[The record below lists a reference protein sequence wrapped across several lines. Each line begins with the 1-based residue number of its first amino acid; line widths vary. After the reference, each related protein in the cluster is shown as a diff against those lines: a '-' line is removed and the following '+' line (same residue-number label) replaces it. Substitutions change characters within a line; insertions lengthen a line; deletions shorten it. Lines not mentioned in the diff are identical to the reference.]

1 MKNKRNA
8 YGMVVIGLC
17 LFIPGLFLIKV
28 LKDAQ
33 GMLLTLPYVMI
44 GLGCGLFSHGS
55 GELLSRRSMKNDP
68 LLEKQYQID
77 VQDERNVTIANR
89 SKAKAYDMMIY
100 VFGAL
105 MLAFALMQ
113 VDLNVILLLVAAYLF
128 VLGYGVYFRFK
139 YDKEM

>member
-8 YGMVVIGLC
+8 YGMVLIGLC
-17 LFIPGLFLIKV
+17 LFIPGLCLIRV
-28 LKDAQ
+28 WKDAQ
-33 GMLLTLPYVMI
+33 GILLTLPYVMI
-44 GLGCGLFSHGS
+44 GLGCGLFGHGS
-55 GELLSRRSMKNDP
+55 GELLSRRSMKNNP
-68 LLEKQYQID
+68 QLEKQYQID
-77 VQDERNVTIANR
+77 VHDERNVTIANR

-113 VDLNVILLLVAAYLF
+113 VDLNVILLFVGAYLF
-128 VLGYGVYFRFK
+128 VLSYGVYFRFK

>member
-1 MKNKRNA
+1 
-8 YGMVVIGLC
+8 
-17 LFIPGLFLIKV
+17 
-28 LKDAQ
+28 
-33 GMLLTLPYVMI
+33 
-44 GLGCGLFSHGS
+44 
-55 GELLSRRSMKNDP
+55 MKNDP

>member
-44 GLGCGLFSHGS
+44 GLGCGLFGHGS
-55 GELLSRRSMKNDP
+55 GELLS
-68 LLEKQYQID
+68 
-77 VQDERNVTIANR
+77 
-89 SKAKAYDMMIY
+89 
-100 VFGAL
+100 
-105 MLAFALMQ
+105 
-113 VDLNVILLLVAAYLF
+113 
-128 VLGYGVYFRFK
+128 
-139 YDKEM
+139 